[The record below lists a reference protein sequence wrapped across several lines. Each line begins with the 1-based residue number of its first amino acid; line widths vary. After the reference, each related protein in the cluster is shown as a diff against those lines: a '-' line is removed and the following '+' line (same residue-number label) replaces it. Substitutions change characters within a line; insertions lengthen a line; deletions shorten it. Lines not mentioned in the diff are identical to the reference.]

1 VSLTRYDIQTK
12 EFCQTENPIEKIK
25 IMITANN
32 ELPRQVYQG
41 VGVPEENLGFIL
53 QRGQDEIVLQKL
65 TNQFTVQLAQPFGG
79 QPNNLPITIT
89 DHQSIPVGKLEAITV
104 PSDQLDEAM
113 NLARESDKVNFA
125 SHVYQPVND
134 PSMIIY
140 LTNQVTIQFE
150 QTVSETTRQRITE
163 AVGLE
168 LCKPL
173 ADIPNTF
180 IYLISNDATENP
192 LKITNKL
199 TWNAEILVAEPN
211 IIVAIQNF
219 YTPQDPLFHK
229 QWYLAHQGGDQL
241 ANNSHIFAEKAWDI
255 TKGNRAIIVAITDDA
270 IDLNHPDLQG
280 LGKIVAPLDLK
291 DKDFAPDPKEPGE
304 NHGTACA
311 GVAIAEENG
320 QGIVGVAPGCALM
333 PIRTTGYLD
342 DESIEKIFN
351 WAIEKQASVISC
363 SWGASA
369 IYFPLSLRQR
379 AVISKAA
386 TQGRKGKGCVIVF
399 AAGNANRP
407 INGTVNETGWPN
419 DVVRGPTR
427 WLSGFTVH
435 PDVITVAAST
445 SLNQK
450 SFYSNWGNGI
460 SVCAPSNNAPP
471 GLWMPETGYTN
482 TPPKITNTIPGLGI
496 FTTDRIGTPGYE
508 PGDFTGSFGGTS
520 SATPVVA
527 GVAALILSVN
537 PDLKAQDVRRI
548 LQDTADKIVDPNPD
562 PQLGNTLGNYDQNGY
577 SQWFGYGKVNAEKAV
592 IMAQRMRVS
601 MQGVTR
607 QVKGENKNSL
617 SIPDHNPQGVT
628 SVIKISDSGQ
638 LKDIQVSVNIEHGY
652 LGDIDV
658 KLIAPNGEMALLQ
671 GRTLGR
677 STILNRVYSSQNT
690 FSLRQFLDISITGDW
705 RLIVTDHADL
715 DMGVLKSWQLV
726 IGI

>member
-1 VSLTRYDIQTK
+1 
-12 EFCQTENPIEKIK
+12 
-25 IMITANN
+25 MITSNN
-32 ELPRQVYQG
+32 QLPRQEYQG
-41 VGVPEENLGFIL
+41 IGVPEENLGFIL
-53 QRGQDEIVLQKL
+53 QRGGDEILLQKL
-65 TNQFTVQLAQPFGG
+65 TDRFTVQLAQPFGG
-79 QPNNLPITIT
+79 QTSNFPITIT
-89 DHQSIPVGKLEAITV
+89 HHQSLPVGKLEAITV
-104 PSDQLDEAM
+104 APEQLNEAM
-113 NLARESDKVNFA
+113 ALARESDKVNFA

-140 LTNQVTIQFE
+140 LTDQITIQFDKKIGE
-150 QTVSETTRQRITE
+150 NIRQTMTE
-163 AVGLE
+163 ALGLK
-168 LCKPL
+168 LLKPL
-173 ADIPNTF
+173 ADIPNAF
-180 IYLISNDATENP
+180 IYIISNTAKENP
-192 LKITNKL
+192 LKITNRL
-199 TWNAEILVAEPN
+199 TWNPEILVAEPN
-211 IIVAIQNF
+211 IVVAIQHF
-219 YTPQDPLFHK
+219 YTPQDPMFKK
-229 QWYLAHQGGDQL
+229 QWYLAHQGGSQL
-241 ANNSHIFAEKAWDI
+241 ANNSHISAEKAWDI
-255 TKGNRAIIVAITDDA
+255 TKGNRSVIVAVADDA

-291 DKDFAPDPKEPGE
+291 DKDFSPDPKEAGE

-311 GVAIAEENG
+311 GIAIAEENG

-351 WAIEKQASVISC
+351 WTIEKQAAVVSC

-379 AVISKAA
+379 SVINKAA
-386 TQGRKGKGCVIVF
+386 TQGRKGKGCVIIF

-407 INGTVNETGWPN
+407 INGTVNETGWQN
-419 DVVRGPTR
+419 DVVKGPTR
-427 WLSGFTVH
+427 WLAGFTVH
-435 PDVITVAAST
+435 PDVITVAASN

-450 SFYSNWGNGI
+450 SLYSNWGNGV

-471 GLWMPETGYTN
+471 GLWMPETGYTT
-482 TPPKITNTIPGLGI
+482 TPPKINSNFPGLGV

-527 GVAALILSVN
+527 GVAALILSAN
-537 PDLKAQDVRRI
+537 PNLKAQDVRRI
-548 LQDTADKIVDPNPD
+548 LQETADKIVDPNPD

-592 IMAQRMRVS
+592 SMAQRMRVS

-607 QVKGENKNSL
+607 QVQAENKNSL
-617 SIPDHNPQGVT
+617 AIPDQNPQGVT
-628 SVIKISDSGQ
+628 SVIKITDGGQ
-638 LKDIQVSVNIEHGY
+638 LKDLQVIVNIEHTY
-652 LGDIDV
+652 LGDIDI
-658 KLIAPNGEMALLQ
+658 KLIAPHGEMALLQ

-677 STILNRVYSSQNT
+677 GTMLQKVYSVKDT

-705 RLIVTDHADL
+705 QLLVTDHADH
-715 DMGVLKSWQLV
+715 DTGTLKNWQLV